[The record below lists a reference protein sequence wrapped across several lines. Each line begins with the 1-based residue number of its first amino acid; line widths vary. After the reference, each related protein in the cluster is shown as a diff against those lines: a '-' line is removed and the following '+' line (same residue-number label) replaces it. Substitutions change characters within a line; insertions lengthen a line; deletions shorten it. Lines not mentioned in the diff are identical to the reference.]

1 MLKKFNQILDAASDF
16 LAHRKG
22 LLPLIG
28 ILLVLTNAILQFF
41 PSAGWF
47 AATNFLLH
55 LGVII
60 PGGHY
65 RYLGDYARMGTLIR
79 YGGQPHSLRGGI
91 RLQIS

>member
-1 MLKKFNQILDAASDF
+1 MTNFDIMLKKFNQILDAASDF

-28 ILLVLTNAILQFF
+28 VLLVFINAVLQFF

-47 AATNFLLH
+47 AASNLLLH

-60 PGGHY
+60 AI
-65 RYLGDYARMGTLIR
+65 LGILLAWAL
-79 YGGQPHSLRGGI
+79 
-91 RLQIS
+91 